1 MFSKSNSTTLAGAVA
16 TQNDSW
22 SISSMKTWDWF
33 ALILPLIAISPLL
46 YVQCYILWGKQHLQF
61 YPLAWGSV
69 VYFLLLEGNPSALV
83 PRQRGMIAFCV
94 SCFSILLCYASLVL
108 FSSWLA
114 QFSLIVI
121 VWSWALGRF
130 GNLTPLRLTGICGLL
145 LITLPAPSGWDA
157 KLVQMLQSLSS
168 TCCSRLMDVTHIQH
182 IRAGNVIEI
191 SSKPLFV
198 EEACSGVDSQYALMA
213 IAGVWLLIGKT
224 NFWVSVCTIVTVPIW
239 AILGN
244 LLRIYSIVIGLEFFD
259 VDLSVGF
266 SHTLLGLLAF
276 SVAAYAHWSSVQ
288 IFNYCHGFIVS
299 QYQGANVV
307 TSEAVWPVQNA
318 FEPLSRTQHRWWLLV
333 PAPMLLLTMV
343 AISGVL
349 LIRTGDYSL
358 EVDERIVDRFPD
370 KQDLPTSCQAF
381 GMASFRKE
389 TRDRG
394 DLLGQYSR
402 VWTYDAVDGGQL
414 IASLDL
420 PFRGWHPL
428 WECYEN
434 AGWKRLETSR
444 IVAGVDGGTIKWP
457 AFKVQLINQEQK
469 HGLLL
474 FSLFDQFGKP
484 YDFDG
489 SFEYRREGSR
499 FNRSILNIV
508 QQLRSGSVVVQD
520 PMTFQ
525 FQTLFLSDRPF
536 DERDTRETLGIFLQL
551 RDRAFASSK
560 AAISQIR

>member
-1 MFSKSNSTTLAGAVA
+1 
-16 TQNDSW
+16 
-22 SISSMKTWDWF
+22 MKTWDWF
-33 ALILPLIAISPLL
+33 SLILPLVAISPLL
-46 YVQCYILWGKQHLQF
+46 YIQCYILWEKQHLQF
-61 YPLAWGSV
+61 YPLAWASV
-69 VYFLLLEGNPSALV
+69 VYFLFQEGSPTALV
-83 PRQRGMIAFCV
+83 AQKRGVTAVCV
-94 SCFSILLCYASLVL
+94 SGFSILLCYASLVL

-114 QFSLIVI
+114 HFSLIVI

-130 GNLTPLRLTGICGLL
+130 GKLTPLRLTGICGLL

-244 LLRIYSIVIGLEFFD
+244 LLRIYSIVIGLELFD

-288 IFNYCHGFIVS
+288 IFNYCHGLIAGWNQTVD
-299 QYQGANVV
+299 GVACD
-307 TSEAVWPVQNA
+307 TDRPVQDS
-318 FEPLSRTQHRWWLLV
+318 FEPLARPHHRIWLLV

-343 AISGVL
+343 AYSGVF
-349 LIRTGDYSL
+349 LIRVGDYSV
-358 EVDERIVDRFPD
+358 EVDERLVDRFPD
-370 KQDLPTSCQAF
+370 KQDLPTSCQSF
-381 GMASFRKE
+381 GLASFRTE
-389 TRDRG
+389 TRDRD

-402 VWTYDAVDGGQL
+402 VWNYNTADGRQL
-414 IASLDL
+414 VASLDL

-434 AGWKRLETSR
+434 AGWDRLQTSR
-444 IVAGVDGGTIKWP
+444 IVADANGASQEWP
-457 AFKVQLINQEQK
+457 AFKVQLINQEEK
-469 HGLLL
+469 HGLLF

-484 YDFDG
+484 CDYDG
-489 SFEYRREGSR
+489 SFEHRRGGSR
-499 FNRSILNIV
+499 FNRSIWNIF
-508 QQLRSGSVVVQD
+508 QQSRSGSGTMQD
-520 PMTFQ
+520 PVVMQDPITFQ